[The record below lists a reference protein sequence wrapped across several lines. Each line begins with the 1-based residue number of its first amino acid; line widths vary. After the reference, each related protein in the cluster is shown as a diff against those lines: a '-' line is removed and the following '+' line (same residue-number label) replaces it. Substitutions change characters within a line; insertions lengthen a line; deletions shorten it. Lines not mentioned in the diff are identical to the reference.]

1 MAYRGESPIVI
12 AGAGIAGLTMAI
24 ALARRGIACRV
35 FEQAPKLE
43 AFGAGLQISPNAAR
57 ILTDLGVLPYLRP
70 HTVQPQAVRLK
81 DANTLRELASVP
93 LGKFAEQR
101 WNAPYLVSHRADLQ
115 QALLTE
121 ARSRPEI
128 EINTGM
134 KLAEVSHER
143 PGHVTVSFGD
153 SEGNTTTA
161 ESPLLIGADGVWSA
175 SRRFVEWSARNRFSG
190 QIAWR
195 TTIDSNSPAGEA
207 FGRLADSDSVTTFV
221 HASFHLV
228 AYPLRAGAEINLVA
242 FTPAMDI
249 AQSWAV
255 QAEMSILLYAVARSS
270 PALARLVEMA
280 GHWTAWPLHTVD
292 PAASWTAPGIALI
305 GDAAH
310 AVTPFAAQGAAM
322 AIEDAALL
330 AQYIAEPTAPEQGAI
345 SLWEQQRKARLS
357 KVARRGALNKMA
369 WNAAGP
375 VALARNLVLRMRSP
389 QSLATDL
396 DWLYGWRLPQER

>member
-1 MAYRGESPIVI
+1 MAYGGESPIVI

-24 ALARRGIACRV
+24 ALARWGIITRV

-57 ILTDLGVLPYLRP
+57 ILTDLGVLPHLRP
-70 HTVQPQAVRLK
+70 HAVQPQAVRLK

-134 KLAEVSHER
+134 KLAEVSRER
-143 PGHVTVSFGD
+143 PGHVIASFGD

-161 ESPLLIGADGVWSA
+161 ESQLLIGADGVWSA
-175 SRRFVEWSARNRFSG
+175 SRRFVERSARNRFSG

-195 TTIDSNSPAGEA
+195 TTIETNSPAGEA
-207 FGRLADSDSVTTFV
+207 FRRLADSDSVTTFV

-255 QAEMSILLYAVARSS
+255 QAEMSILLHAVARSA
-270 PALARLVEMA
+270 PILARLVEMA

-292 PAASWTAPGIALI
+292 PAANWTAPGIALI

-375 VALARNLVLRMRSP
+375 VALARNLVLRMRSS

>member
-1 MAYRGESPIVI
+1 
-12 AGAGIAGLTMAI
+12 
-24 ALARRGIACRV
+24 
-35 FEQAPKLE
+35 
-43 AFGAGLQISPNAAR
+43 
-57 ILTDLGVLPYLRP
+57 
-70 HTVQPQAVRLK
+70 
-81 DANTLRELASVP
+81 
-93 LGKFAEQR
+93 
-101 WNAPYLVSHRADLQ
+101 
-115 QALLTE
+115 
-121 ARSRPEI
+121 
-128 EINTGM
+128 
-134 KLAEVSHER
+134 
-143 PGHVTVSFGD
+143 
-153 SEGNTTTA
+153 
-161 ESPLLIGADGVWSA
+161 
-175 SRRFVEWSARNRFSG
+175 
-190 QIAWR
+190 
-195 TTIDSNSPAGEA
+195 
-207 FGRLADSDSVTTFV
+207 V

-255 QAEMSILLYAVARSS
+255 QAEMSILLHAVARSS

-330 AQYIAEPTAPEQGAI
+330 AQYVAEPNAREQGAI

-375 VALARNLVLRMRSP
+375 LALARNLVLRMRSS

>member
-24 ALARRGIACRV
+24 ALARRGIITRV

-57 ILTDLGVLPYLRP
+57 ILTDLGVLPHLRT
-70 HTVQPQAVRLK
+70 HAVQPQSVRLK

-134 KLAEVSHER
+134 RLAEVSR
-143 PGHVTVSFGD
+143 APPGHVTASFGD
-153 SEGNTTTA
+153 PEGNTTTA
-161 ESPLLIGADGVWSA
+161 ECPLLIGADGVWSA
-175 SRRFVEWSARNRFSG
+175 SRRFVEHSARNRFSG

-255 QAEMSILLYAVARSS
+255 QAEMSILLHAVARSS

-375 VALARNLVLRMRSP
+375 VALARNLLLRMRSP

>member
-57 ILTDLGVLPYLRP
+57 ILKDLGVLSHLRP
-70 HTVQPQAVRLK
+70 HAVQPQAVRLK
-81 DANTLRELASVP
+81 NANTLRELAGVP

-134 KLAEVSHER
+134 RLAEVSR
-143 PGHVTVSFGD
+143 APPGHVTASFGD
-153 SEGNTTTA
+153 TEGNTTTA
-161 ESPLLIGADGVWSA
+161 ECPLLIGADGVWSA
-175 SRRFVEWSARNRFSG
+175 SRRFVEHSARNRFSG

-195 TTIDSNSPAGEA
+195 TTIDTNSAAGEA
-207 FGRLADSDSVTTFV
+207 FRKLADSDSVTTFV
-221 HASFHLV
+221 HAGFHLV

-255 QAEMSILLYAVARSS
+255 QAEMSILLHAVARSS

-396 DWLYGWRLPQER
+396 DWLYGWRLPPDR

>member
-1 MAYRGESPIVI
+1 
-12 AGAGIAGLTMAI
+12 
-24 ALARRGIACRV
+24 
-35 FEQAPKLE
+35 
-43 AFGAGLQISPNAAR
+43 
-57 ILTDLGVLPYLRP
+57 
-70 HTVQPQAVRLK
+70 VRLK

-134 KLAEVSHER
+134 RLAEVSREP
-143 PGHVTVSFGD
+143 PGHVIASFGD
-153 SEGNTTTA
+153 PEGNTTTA
-161 ESPLLIGADGVWSA
+161 ECPLLIGADGVWSA
-175 SRRFVEWSARNRFSG
+175 SRRFVEHSARNRFSG

-195 TTIDSNSPAGEA
+195 TTIDTNSAAGEA
-207 FGRLADSDSVTTFV
+207 FRKLADSDSVTTFV

-255 QAEMSILLYAVARSS
+255 QAEMSILLHAVARSS

-330 AQYIAEPTAPEQGAI
+330 AQYVAEPNAREQGAI

-375 VALARNLVLRMRSP
+375 LALARNLVLRMRSS

>member
-1 MAYRGESPIVI
+1 MAYKGESPIVI

-24 ALARRGIACRV
+24 ALARRGISTRV
-35 FEQAPKLE
+35 FEQTPKLE

-57 ILTDLGVLPYLRP
+57 ILADLGVLPHLRP

-93 LGKFAEQR
+93 LGAFAEQR
-101 WNAPYLVSHRADLQ
+101 WQAPYLVSHRADLQ
-115 QALLTE
+115 HALLAQ
-121 ARSRPEI
+121 ARSLPET

-134 KLAEVSHER
+134 KLAAVTGGQAEHVSA
-143 PGHVTVSFGD
+143 SFAGSD
-153 SEGNTTTA
+153 GRAITA
-161 ESPLLIGADGVWSA
+161 QARLLIGADGVWSIC
-175 SRRFVEWSARNRFSG
+175 RRFVEGSARNRFSG

-195 TTIDSNSPAGEA
+195 TTIETSSPAGEA
-207 FGRLADSDSVTTFV
+207 FRSLADTDSVTTFV
-221 HASFHLV
+221 HGSFHLV

-255 QAEMSILLYAVARSS
+255 QAEMSILLQAVARSS

-280 GHWTAWPLHTVD
+280 GHWTAWPLHTVN
-292 PAASWTAPGIALI
+292 PAARWTATGIALI

-330 AQYIAEPTAPEQGAI
+330 AQYLAEAGGPLQSAM
-345 SLWEQQRKARLS
+345 SLWEEQRKTRLA
-357 KVARRGALNKMA
+357 KVANRGALNKMA

-375 VALARNLVLRMRSP
+375 VALARNIVLKLRSP
-389 QSLATDL
+389 QSLAADL
-396 DWLYGWRLPQER
+396 DWLYSWRLPQER